1 MKTRRNQILAALAV
15 AQVIVVGIALYPRS
29 NAAAASSEPLLP
41 GIAAGGLNSLTI
53 TDDEGES
60 LVLAKDGDTW
70 VLPNSDGY
78 PADETKV
85 EELLEKL
92 GKITGSHLA
101 TKTSGSHRRLK
112 VHDEEYERRLDLKMG
127 EDHVLFV
134 GSSVGSRSS
143 HVRLGDAD
151 EVYLANGI
159 SSWQM
164 SATENS
170 WIDTVYLKIEKDDI
184 THVLLRNDNGVL
196 EFDKDEEGV
205 WSLAG
210 VEAAEFNEA
219 KLTTLLNRVSSLR
232 MSKPLGRE
240 EKPEYGLA
248 QPAAT
253 VTVTTKVGED
263 GEDTYTVK
271 VGARAS
277 DEDDFVVRSSTSN
290 YHVEVSKWTAE
301 EFTKQKRE
309 DFITTPSD
317 GP

>member
-1 MKTRRNQILAALAV
+1 MNTRRNQILAALAV
-15 AQVIVVGIALYPRS
+15 VQVIVVAIVLYPRS
-29 NAAAASSEPLLP
+29 NASAATTEPLLP
-41 GIAAGGLNSLTI
+41 DVATGALTAFTI
-53 TDDEGES
+53 TDGDGKS
-60 LVLAKDGDTW
+60 LALAKDGDKW
-70 VLPNSDGY
+70 VLPNADGY

-92 GKITGSHLA
+92 GHVTGGHLA

-112 VHDEEYERRLDLKMG
+112 VHDEEFERRLDLTMG
-127 EDHVLFV
+127 GEHVLLV

-143 HVRLGDAD
+143 HVRLDGAN
-151 EVYLANGI
+151 EVYLAKGI

-164 SATENS
+164 SVTENS

-196 EFDKDEEGV
+196 EFDKSDEGV

-210 VEAAEFNEA
+210 VDAGDFKDT

-277 DEDDFVVRSSTSN
+277 DDDDFVVRSSTSN

-301 EFTKQKRE
+301 EFTTQKRE
-309 DFITTPSD
+309 DFIEAAAD
-317 GP
+317 GS